1 MTGQIPDVFRYEGEV
16 YDLVGLDG
24 TGLFTPESFGIDAFS
39 SCTACWRGY
48 VMYYDCIDGKLI
60 LDKMEVNAR
69 EPIEVNGVKP
79 VKEQNFFTST
89 YNNLGLKTD
98 FTGTLLLAK
107 DFIQGMYV
115 HMGFQRPI
123 AYRTVL
129 QISILDGDITL
140 VEDLS
145 KHMEQKR
152 QEDPDRD
159 AQPTDPSE
167 VGEWIEKTFSLDFD
181 PTDNS

>member
-1 MTGQIPDVFRYEGEV
+1 MTGQIPDVFQYEGEA

-24 TGLFTPESFGIDAFS
+24 TGLFTPESFGIHTFS

-48 VMYYDCIDGKLI
+48 VMYYDCVDGKLI
-60 LDKMEVNAR
+60 LDKMEVNQR
-69 EPIEVNGVKP
+69 EPVVVNGVTP
-79 VKEQNFFTST
+79 VKDEGFFTST
-89 YNNLGLKTD
+89 YNNLGLKTN

-107 DFIQGMYV
+107 DFIQEMYV

-129 QISILDGDITL
+129 QISILEGDITL

-145 KHMEQKR
+145 NRMEQQR
-152 QEDPDRD
+152 EEDPDRD
-159 AQPTDPSE
+159 AQPSDPE
-167 VGEWIEKTFSLDFD
+167 KVGEWIEKTFSLEFD
-181 PTDNS
+181 PSDES